1 MVLPTRAR
9 GRWLE
14 RLVITAGLALSASG
28 VTHTDTDVGGQARV
42 GAGGGAGVSKTLVKE
57 EARDPARSVVNIDTT
72 SIGPA
77 FDGLGG
83 CSAGVFVVS

>member
-28 VTHTDTDVGGQARV
+28 VTEAVVLARSS
-42 GAGGGAGVSKTLVKE
+42 GAGTSGGARVSKTLVKE